1 MTRYLPSPAR
11 APTVDVLEDFCAGVN
26 RVLPDVALTPHM
38 LDVRWIGLDAPSTQR
53 VFELIRQGDKRG
65 TFSLPWIIEK
75 TYGRVPHVGNWIA
88 LVDLEG
94 RPILLTR
101 TVRVD
106 SAVFGC
112 VEPQHTAIDGSAV
125 RDLAAWVPLHTH
137 YWNTHLAP
145 FGLSVTPEMP
155 FWIEEF
161 VLVYDAEN
169 CGITAVGG

>member
-1 MTRYLPSPAR
+1 MTMYLPSPAR
-11 APTVDVLEDFCAGVN
+11 APTVDALENFCAGIN
-26 RVLPDVALTPHM
+26 RALPDVALTPDR
-38 LDVRWIGLDAPSTQR
+38 LDVRWIGLDAPSTRR
-53 VFELIRQGDKRG
+53 VFELIRHGDKRG

-75 TYGRVPHVGNWIA
+75 TGGRIPHIGNWIT
-88 LVDLEG
+88 LVDLSG
-94 RPILLTR
+94 CPILLTR

-106 SAVFGC
+106 SAIFGR
-112 VEPQHTAIDGSAV
+112 VEPHHTAIDGSAV
-125 RDLAAWVPLHTH
+125 RDLAAWIPLHKA

-169 CGITAVGG
+169 YGITGAGG

>member
-1 MTRYLPSPAR
+1 MTIYLPSPAC
-11 APTVDVLEDFCAGVN
+11 APTSDALENFCAGAN
-26 RVLPDVALTPHM
+26 RAIPDVALTPDL

-75 TYGRVPHVGNWIA
+75 TRGRVPHVGNWIA
-88 LVDLEG
+88 LVDLSG
-94 RPILLTR
+94 HPVLLTR

-112 VEPQHTAIDGSAV
+112 VEPRHTAIDGSSV
-125 RDLAAWVPLHTH
+125 RDPAVWIPLHTQ

-145 FGLSVTPEMP
+145 FGLSATPDMP

-169 CGITAVGG
+169 CGITGAGG

>member
-1 MTRYLPSPAR
+1 MTRYLPAPAR
-11 APTVDVLEDFCAGVN
+11 APTADALRVFCAGAN
-26 RVLPDVALTPHM
+26 RTLHDVALTPHM
-38 LDVRWIGLDAPSTQR
+38 LDVRWIGLDGPSTQR

-75 TYGRVPHVGNWIA
+75 TGSRVPHVGNWIT

-94 RPILLTR
+94 CPVLLTR

-106 SAVFGC
+106 SAVFGR
-112 VEPQHTAIDGSAV
+112 VEPQHTAIDGSSV
-125 RDLAAWVPLHTH
+125 RDPAVWIPLHTH
-137 YWNTHLAP
+137 YWNTHLTP

-169 CGITAVGG
+169 CGITAAGG